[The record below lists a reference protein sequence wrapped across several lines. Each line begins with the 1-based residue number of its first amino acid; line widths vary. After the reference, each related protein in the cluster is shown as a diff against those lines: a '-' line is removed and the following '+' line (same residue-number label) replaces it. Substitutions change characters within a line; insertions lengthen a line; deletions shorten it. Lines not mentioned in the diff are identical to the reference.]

1 MGGMSESGE
10 GFKFDGGFQEKNQ
23 IFGVKFVEIGNKTR
37 KKAYKTAFQNKFPC
51 FIEIYDLKN
60 FPAKRR
66 KIFKVGGNVEKFF
79 FWGGWQSGGDDPK
92 WGGSDEVGH
101 YEIHDIG

>member
-23 IFGVKFVEIGNKTR
+23 IFGVKFVEIGYKTS

-66 KIFKVGGNVEKFF
+66 KIFKVGGMSKNFF
-79 FWGGWQSGGDDPK
+79 SGGMAK
-92 WGGSDEVGH
+92 WGG
-101 YEIHDIG
+101 